1 VSASKR
7 GTPKFGAPSVDVRE
21 AKGTI
26 DREHLAHALLAHF
39 DPARLFQP
47 SERYESALQTIGI
60 EPEKRLSVL
69 YDHYSIDATAPN
81 AGVILAYCLA
91 RHFIPHFDPMQTP
104 SPKGNRGRP
113 KRVTEKHLDLVGA
126 ILEITETPGVRVIQA
141 CRRLAKQAGPWR
153 GLPPKELQAR
163 YYRFADA
170 VRAKRPMK
178 TDGEQ

>member
-7 GTPKFGAPSVDVRE
+7 GTPKFGAPSADVRE

-60 EPEKRLSVL
+60 EREKRLSVL
-69 YDHYSIDATAPN
+69 YNHYSIDTTAPN

-91 RHFIPHFDPMQTP
+91 CDFIPHFDPMETP
-104 SPKGNRGRP
+104 RPRGMRGRP
-113 KRVTEKHLDLVGA
+113 KSVEKKHLDLVGA
-126 ILEITETPGVRVIQA
+126 ILKMTETQGVTIIQA
-141 CRRLAKQAGPWR
+141 CRKLSKQTPPWK
-153 GLPPKELQAR
+153 GIAHKQLQRR
-163 YYRFADA
+163 YYLWADA
-170 VRAKRPMK
+170 VRAKRAEPI
-178 TDGEQ
+178 DRSP

>member
-60 EPEKRLSVL
+60 EREKRLSVL
-69 YDHYSIDATAPN
+69 YDHYSIDTTAPN

-91 RHFIPHFDPMQTP
+91 CDFIPHFDPMETP
-104 SPKGNRGRP
+104 RPRGMRGRP
-113 KRVTEKHLDLVGA
+113 KSVEKKHLDLVVA
-126 ILEITETPGVRVIQA
+126 ILKITEN
-141 CRRLAKQAGPWR
+141 AG
-153 GLPPKELQAR
+153 GYGHSSLPESFKTNPPMER
-163 YYRFADA
+163 YCA
-170 VRAKRPMK
+170 
-178 TDGEQ
+178 